1 MLSRKLSKLY
11 LFLFIQDHLT
21 KFVVLKPLPT
31 KETAGVAEELVRI
44 FCLFGSPCILQS
56 DNGREFVSRMITE
69 VAALWPG
76 CKIVHGKPRHSQSQG
91 SVERAN
97 QDVENI
103 LACWMKDN
111 NTDRWA
117 SCPVDEEQ
125 QVSFRHKPHSVFG
138 HVCPESRRRDQ
149 VP

>member
-1 MLSRKLSKLY
+1 M
-11 LFLFIQDHLT
+11 
-21 KFVVLKPLPT
+21 LKPLPT
-31 KETAGVAEELVRI
+31 KETSGVARELIQI

-56 DNGREFVSRMITE
+56 DNGREFRSRLVKD

-103 LACWMKDN
+103 LACWLKDN
-111 NTDRWA
+111 NTKKW
-117 SCPVDEEQ
+117 SEGL
-125 QVSFRHKPHSVFG
+125 PHMTKNKRF
-138 HVCPESRRRDQ
+138 
-149 VP
+149 